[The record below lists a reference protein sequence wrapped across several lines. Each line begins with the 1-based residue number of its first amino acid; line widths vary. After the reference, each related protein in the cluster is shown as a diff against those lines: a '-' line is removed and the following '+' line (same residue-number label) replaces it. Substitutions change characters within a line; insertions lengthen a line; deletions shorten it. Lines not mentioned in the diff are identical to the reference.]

1 MTITLRMDAIQSAV
15 SGIRAGTARLDAAAH
30 TIANVNSTDEQG
42 EPVEGRRVTLRESG
56 NGVVATEQGT
66 GAPAELVGPMVES
79 MIARH
84 EVAANAS
91 VVRTAHETYREIVDL
106 GR

>member
-1 MTITLRMDAIQSAV
+1 MGALDAAV

-30 TIANVNSTDEQG
+30 TIANVNSTDDAG
-42 EPVEGRRVTLRESG
+42 EPVEGRRVTLREAD
-56 NGVVATEQGT
+56 NGVATTEQGT
-66 GAPAELVGPMVES
+66 GAPAELVGPMVDS

-91 VVRTAHETYREIVDL
+91 VIRTAHETYGEIVNL